1 MRTRPYDLNV
11 SVVVHTD
18 DAHEIASSMHRP
30 PWWLI
35 TVLVLLAVFLIG
47 VGVTGG
53 IR

>member
-1 MRTRPYDLNV
+1 MA
-11 SVVVHTD
+11 HAD
-18 DAHEIASSMHRP
+18 DTHGTASSMHRP

-35 TVLVLLAVFLIG
+35 IVLVLSGIFLIG